1 MATKIVGKLLILV
14 SSLVLIISCSNNSG
28 TNVIG
33 TNTADTQ
40 LESYSSKSKSA
51 NFRVSLTDAPSKNLK
66 SVFVNVLSAE
76 VWVSKGDKSAR
87 VVIAKNLGLVDLM
100 TLRNGKLLT
109 MEDFHIP
116 EGVVVSKMRLILGDG
131 NYSIKS
137 DDSRCEM
144 QTPSGQQSGIKIHLS
159 NPVTIESET
168 SYSLVV
174 DFDAEKSVVVKG
186 NGDCLL
192 KPVLKIADFTK
203 VDPVVVDDDGGEPDV
218 PGDDVT
224 GGGDSDDSND
234 GTSGGDT
241 DGDGYDDGD
250 DSGYPP
256 IIDPDQIATKL
267 Q

>member
-14 SSLVLIISCSNNSG
+14 SSLALIISCSNNG

-33 TNTADTQ
+33 TNATDTQ
-40 LESYSSKSKSA
+40 LESYSSKSKAA
-51 NFRVSLTDAPSKNLK
+51 NFRVSLTDAPSKDLK

-76 VWVSKGDKSAR
+76 IWVSKGDKSAR

-109 MEDFHIP
+109 LEDFHIP

-144 QTPSGQQSGIKIHLS
+144 QTPSGQQSGIKIHFT
-159 NPVTIESET
+159 NPVTIASET
-168 SYSLVV
+168 TYSLVV

-192 KPVLKIADFTK
+192 KPVLKIADFTR
-203 VDPVVVDDDGGEPDV
+203 VDPDGDS
-218 PGDDVT
+218 
-224 GGGDSDDSND
+224 GGDS
-234 GTSGGDT
+234 

-256 IIDPDQIATKL
+256 IVDPDQIATTL